1 MRPLYLRANG
11 LKTLTSKNAR
21 WPVVHTPLALMSK
34 RASEDVFADFGMMD
48 SPDNA
53 VNAGSTHTSLHTSL
67 RRLVVMFLIALCLFD
82 TNPPFLHACK
92 CVGQVEIGPQTHF
105 DGIRVNGQLYL
116 RLTASQNSCFVNA

>member
-1 MRPLYLRANG
+1 MN
-11 LKTLTSKNAR
+11 TLTSKNAR

-34 RASEDVFADFGMMD
+34 RASADVFADFGMMD

-67 RRLVVMFLIALCLFD
+67 RRLVVMFLIASCLFD
-82 TNPPFLHACK
+82 TNPPFLHVNAWVK
-92 CVGQVEIGPQTHF
+92 SKLAPQTHF